1 MAIVNNVQLQEVL
14 EDLLSKIKNKTENA
28 YNNISFDDSSSN
40 LELTSINGNATTVN
54 IPLRDKFNSID
65 MTEEKISFKNDDIEL
80 TSIPITTTAE
90 IELILQN
97 LR

>member
-1 MAIVNNVQLQEVL
+1 MAIVNNVQLQEIL
-14 EDLLSKIKNKTENA
+14 EDLLLKIKNKTENA

-40 LELTSINGNATTVN
+40 LELTSVNGNATTVN

-65 MTEEKISFKNDDIEL
+65 MTEEKISFKNDDTEL